1 MHGLDSNI
9 PVLRRWAHH
18 SPEKPLPQDWGAFKA
33 ANAKEAIEIE
43 QADPELVS
51 LLEGTAPA
59 GLRADVL
66 QGKFSSS
73 APDQAALKKA
83 EQQSTIQQL
92 VASKPWADGRCVHL
106 TNALMLEEL
115 APDIARNERKK
126 AGFQNP
132 DDRDAAIKAEH
143 EASARRL
150 RQMEIDG
157 MRRRLQTTSY

>member
-9 PVLRRWAHH
+9 SVLRRWAHH
-18 SPEKPLPQDWGAFKA
+18 SPEKPLPRDWGTFAST
-33 ANAKEAIEIE
+33 NGKEAIEIE

-51 LLEGTAPA
+51 LLKGTASA

-73 APDQAALKKA
+73 APDQASLQKA

-92 VASKPWADGRCVHL
+92 VASKPWANGRMVNL
-106 TNALMLEEL
+106 TAALMLEEL
-115 APDIARNERKK
+115 APDIAANERRKS
-126 AGFQNP
+126 GYQNP

-150 RQMEIDG
+150 RQMDADAL
-157 MRRRLQTTSY
+157 RRRLQTTSY

>member
-9 PVLRRWAHH
+9 PVLRRWASH
-18 SPEKPLPQDWGAFKA
+18 SPEKPLPQDWGTFKA

-73 APDQAALKKA
+73 APDLQAQAKVAKQ
-83 EQQSTIQQL
+83 ESIQQL
-92 VASKPWADGRCVHL
+92 VASKPWANGQMVNM
-106 TNALMLEEL
+106 TAAMMLEEL
-115 APDIARNERKK
+115 APDIAANERKK
-126 AGFQNP
+126 AGYQNP

-150 RQMEIDG
+150 RQMDQDAL
-157 MRRRLQTTSY
+157 RRRLQTTY